1 MMIRCFR
8 NFGNSARGLYVK
20 RLAGGQERLRIVPI
34 LMLTISP
41 RVAISLF
48 WMLCSALMKVKEL
61 SYLYCITH

>member
-1 MMIRCFR
+1 MMRYFHS
-8 NFGNSARGLYVK
+8 FGNSARGLYVK
-20 RLAGGQERLRIVPI
+20 RLAGGQERLRIAQI
-34 LMLTISP
+34 LMLTISL